1 MILGTDLTGATS
13 VTFNG
18 TAATFTVIAPTA
30 IKVDVPSGAATGA
43 VQVVTPTGTA
53 HKQRAFPGPVTCA
66 AGRVPAPCYPPST
79 SRKAVIEGTKK

>member
-43 VQVVTPTGTA
+43 VQVVTPTGTLISNVPFQVLWPA
-53 HKQRAFPGPVTCA
+53 RQAGCPRHVTRRARRA
-66 AGRVPAPCYPPST
+66 R
-79 SRKAVIEGTKK
+79 R